1 MLDRQGDDVGF
12 FAEVAHADF
21 REFLRDTFID
31 IPVALRFP
39 GRVNGGRQRVNKRM
53 HIRGIHVVFFVPGG
67 GRQHDVG
74 VETGARQ
81 TEIEGH
87 HQIQFAVEA
96 VIPPFD
102 FFRLHAA
109 LLAQVFALNAVLG
122 TQQVLEHVF
131 MAFTGGAQQVGTP
144 DKQVTR
150 VVLPFSGCSAAKR
163 IEPSFSDFTV

>member
-1 MLDRQGDDVGF
+1 MLDRQGHHVGF
-12 FAEVAHADF
+12 FTEVAHAHF
-21 REFLRDTFID
+21 REFLRDTFMNL
-31 IPVALRFP
+31 PVALRFP
-39 GRVNGGRQRVNKRM
+39 GWINGGRQRVNKRM
-53 HIRGIHVVFFVPGG
+53 HIRGIHVVFSYRG
-67 GRQHDVG
+67 GRQYDVG

-109 LLAQVFALNAVLG
+109 LLASLCLNAVLG

>member
-1 MLDRQGDDVGF
+1 MSSFSYRWRSAARCRSRDRCSTDG
-12 FAEVAHADF
+12 
-21 REFLRDTFID
+21 
-31 IPVALRFP
+31 
-39 GRVNGGRQRVNKRM
+39 N
-53 HIRGIHVVFFVPGG
+53 RGSPP
-67 GRQHDVG
+67 
-74 VETGARQ
+74 
-81 TEIEGH
+81 
-87 HQIQFAVEA
+87 IQFAVEA

-109 LLAQVFALNAVLG
+109 LLAGLCPECRSRYPAG
-122 TQQVLEHVF
+122 TEHVF